1 MVCAVIGLSVMLKLV
16 KLLRE
21 PPGRK
26 LFGAIFLCFSIASSS
41 FCFLLIDFKLLVFE
55 IFQFVGDDE

>member
-26 LFGAIFLCFSIASSS
+26 LFGAILLLCFSIASS
-41 FCFLLIDFKLLVFE
+41 FCLLIDFKLLVFE

>member
-26 LFGAIFLCFSIASSS
+26 LFGAILLCFSIASSS
-41 FCFLLIDFKLLVFE
+41 FCLLIDFKLLVFE